1 MRPTNL
7 NRFRLP
13 THHLERSVDAL
24 VSLIERHW
32 SALMMAAVFVI
43 WAGVMDADFRE
54 LTADE
59 RRAVAEAQA
68 QRDELAGWVSQNR
81 VRVTLEGDPARVA
94 NLAQQVANVIPTE
107 RK

>member
-7 NRFRLP
+7 SGFKLP
-13 THHLERSVDAL
+13 TNRLERSVDAL
-24 VSLIERHW
+24 IDLIARHW
-32 SALMMAAVFVI
+32 SALCFVAIFAI
-43 WAGVMDADFRE
+43 WGYAQDQDYHEQV
-54 LTADE
+54 
-59 RRAVAEAQA
+59 AQA
-68 QRDELAGWVSQNR
+68 TDQRDELIGWVSQNH

>member
-13 THHLERSVDAL
+13 THRLERSVDAL
-24 VSLIERHW
+24 IDLIGRHW
-32 SALMMAAVFVI
+32 SALCFVAIFAI
-43 WAGVMDADFRE
+43 WGYAQDQDYHEQV
-54 LTADE
+54 
-59 RRAVAEAQA
+59 AQA
-68 QRDELAGWVSQNR
+68 TDQRDELVGWVSRNH

-94 NLAQQVANVIPTE
+94 NLAQQVANAIPTE

>member
-7 NRFRLP
+7 NRFTLP
-13 THHLERSVDAL
+13 THRLERSVDAL
-24 VSLIERHW
+24 VSLIARHG
-32 SALMMAAVFVI
+32 SALCFVAIFAI
-43 WAGVMDADFRE
+43 WGYAQDQDYHEQV
-54 LTADE
+54 
-59 RRAVAEAQA
+59 AQA
-68 QRDELAGWVSQNR
+68 TDQRDELIGWVSQNH